1 MKRAWKIFK
10 GFLLV
15 WGAVTFIAFV
25 VIGGNI
31 LYRTGTDYQPT
42 NKPASKD
49 DVKFV
54 LHFCNLADDKID
66 ARIEEVVHSYASP
79 RSSTGNHL
87 VGHAIRVSQLD
98 ASELVLN
105 EVRGFGQ
112 WYRGDALD
120 GVAKPAID
128 FVESCLGS
136 SEMPWFPTINDI
148 RSPNMLVYVWR
159 FENSAGRPFAAQVVL
174 ASPSDKMIY
183 YIDVKR

>member
-31 LYRTGTDYQPT
+31 LYRIRTDYQPT

-54 LHFCNLADDKID
+54 LQFCNLADDKID
-66 ARIEEVVHSYASP
+66 DRIEEVVHSYASP
-79 RSSTGNHL
+79 RSSAGNHL
-87 VGHAIRVSQLD
+87 VGHAIHVSQLD
-98 ASELVLN
+98 ASELVLD
-105 EVRGFGQ
+105 EVRGFGH
-112 WYRGDALD
+112 WFHGDALD
-120 GVAKPAID
+120 GAAKPAIA

-136 SEMPWFPTINDI
+136 SEMPWFPTINEI
-148 RSPNMLVYVWR
+148 RSPNMLVYVWH
-159 FENSAGRPFAAQVVL
+159 FEIGAGRTFAAQVVL
-174 ASPSDKMIY
+174 ASPDDKMIY
-183 YIDVKR
+183 YFDAKR